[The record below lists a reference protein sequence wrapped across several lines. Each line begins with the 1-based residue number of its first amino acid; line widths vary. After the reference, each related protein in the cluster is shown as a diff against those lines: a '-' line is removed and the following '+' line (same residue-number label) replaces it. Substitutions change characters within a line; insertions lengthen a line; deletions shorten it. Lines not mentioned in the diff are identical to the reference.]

1 MIDFF
6 ETDPSSSV
14 DDSYKHIEIN
24 LLEVFWKA
32 LKTLFDANRWN
43 DEEGVQYLLAA
54 GLAALLDESQSTEF
68 MQVESGDQ
76 SVIRKLQDEQI
87 RMYGRYAVIKHKVN
101 ELVQTIGL
109 LETQLAAT

>member
-43 DEEGVQYLLAA
+43 DEEGV
-54 GLAALLDESQSTEF
+54 
-68 MQVESGDQ
+68 
-76 SVIRKLQDEQI
+76 
-87 RMYGRYAVIKHKVN
+87 
-101 ELVQTIGL
+101 
-109 LETQLAAT
+109 

>member
-1 MIDFF
+1 
-6 ETDPSSSV
+6 
-14 DDSYKHIEIN
+14 
-24 LLEVFWKA
+24 
-32 LKTLFDANRWN
+32 
-43 DEEGVQYLLAA
+43 
-54 GLAALLDESQSTEF
+54 